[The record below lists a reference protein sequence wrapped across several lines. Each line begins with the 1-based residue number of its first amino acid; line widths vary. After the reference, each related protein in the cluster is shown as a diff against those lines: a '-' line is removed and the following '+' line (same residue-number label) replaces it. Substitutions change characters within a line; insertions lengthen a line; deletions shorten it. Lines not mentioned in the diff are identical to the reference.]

1 MEACVGK
8 RNGNESLRGHRVEIR
23 EIDARDL
30 AEHPQ
35 LLKSVFEGSLSGV
48 IIRNV
53 FEPGYLRAGCAQ
65 LTGEVNEGVWQHP
78 NLGMPGGNIRTIGVA
93 ATPTFTAL
101 KGPDTATYAQSANSR
116 SIETR
121 RYFGDEQMLKTL
133 SRTFGSMADGA
144 DVQPPR
150 FGADGLWAPYNFR
163 ALDPGEQIYA
173 HHDNHYKLSIYEN
186 LEAGYDRN
194 ALLSWFVMLQP
205 ADVAGELVIY
215 GLWST
220 DPDQPVLP
228 TRFLDIAVLEAEYD
242 KHVCKMNPGDVVVF
256 DSWRHVHR
264 VTPVAGAQS
273 RMTLG
278 GFMTRRADGNGL
290 AIWN

>member
-1 MEACVGK
+1 
-8 RNGNESLRGHRVEIR
+8 
-23 EIDARDL
+23 
-30 AEHPQ
+30 
-35 LLKSVFEGSLSGV
+35 
-48 IIRNV
+48 
-53 FEPGYLRAGCAQ
+53 
-65 LTGEVNEGVWQHP
+65 
-78 NLGMPGGNIRTIGVA
+78 MPGGNIRTIGVA

>member
-35 LLKSVFEGSLSGV
+35 LLKSVFEGSLSASSLEMCSSQA
-48 IIRNV
+48 IYER
-53 FEPGYLRAGCAQ
+53 LRTAHRRS
-65 LTGEVNEGVWQHP
+65 ERGVWQHP

-121 RYFGDEQMLKTL
+121 RYFGDEQMLETL

-150 FGADGLWAPYNFR
+150 FGADGLWAPYNFS
-163 ALDPGEQIYA
+163 
-173 HHDNHYKLSIYEN
+173 SIRS
-186 LEAGYDRN
+186 G
-194 ALLSWFVMLQP
+194 
-205 ADVAGELVIY
+205 
-215 GLWST
+215 
-220 DPDQPVLP
+220 
-228 TRFLDIAVLEAEYD
+228 
-242 KHVCKMNPGDVVVF
+242 
-256 DSWRHVHR
+256 
-264 VTPVAGAQS
+264 
-273 RMTLG
+273 
-278 GFMTRRADGNGL
+278 
-290 AIWN
+290 